1 MFSFWTVDEKIV
13 SVVKIWSKIYEH
25 IKLVGIFFKKSVVKK
40 CHWKI
45 YLWYS
50 SKMSRYNQSSG
61 ASSHTQTYKIV
72 VVGGGGVGKSALTI
86 QFIQVSKI
94 YLYKLILCG
103 CNIEISFIQF
113 IYKWVYFFISWF
125 KFQFRIILIPIHTS
139 ETVIKS
145 NFNLYKWVRISY

>member
-13 SVVKIWSKIYEH
+13 SVVKFWSKIDEQ
-25 IKLVGIFFKKSVVKK
+25 IKSVGIIFKKSVVKK
-40 CHWKI
+40 CNWTI

-94 YLYKLILCG
+94 YLNKLILCG
-103 CNIEISFIQF
+103 CNIEISFSQCIQVSLF
-113 IYKWVYFFISWF
+113 LHFLIQISIQNHFNSNSYKWDYNQV
-125 KFQFRIILIPIHTS
+125 
-139 ETVIKS
+139 
-145 NFNLYKWVRISY
+145 